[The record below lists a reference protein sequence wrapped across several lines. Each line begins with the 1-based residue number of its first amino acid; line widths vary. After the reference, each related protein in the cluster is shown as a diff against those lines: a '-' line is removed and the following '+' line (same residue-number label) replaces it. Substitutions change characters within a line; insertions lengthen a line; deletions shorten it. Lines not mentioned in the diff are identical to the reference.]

1 LLISLQIVNI
11 GNSIT
16 GIYDIKVVIIVYNA
30 RILIIEDDGPI
41 ADLLSYGLSMEG
53 FQTRTASNGADG
65 MNEIRLFQPDLLLL
79 DWMLPDQ
86 SGLDICKKVTS
97 EFNIPIVMITA
108 KSDITDKVLGLE
120 FGADDYITKPFDL
133 REVVARIRTI
143 FRRIEQAH
151 HGEKNEASAKVIRFA
166 DLEVIAE
173 ERLVKRNHQPVEL
186 TPKEYDLF
194 MTLVRNPGRT
204 FTRSELL
211 DVVWGY
217 HFAGD
222 TRTVDTHV
230 QRLRKKLD
238 ATEFI
243 VTVFGIGY
251 KFKKTGD

>member
-1 LLISLQIVNI
+1 MN
-11 GNSIT
+11 
-16 GIYDIKVVIIVYNA
+16 NA
-30 RILIIEDDGPI
+30 KILIIEDDAPI
-41 ADLLSYGLSMEG
+41 ADLLSYGLSIEG
-53 FQTRTASNGADG
+53 FQPRIASSGAAG
-65 MNEIRLFQPDLLLL
+65 MTELQMFKPDLLLL

-97 EFNIPIVMITA
+97 EYNIPIFMITA

-133 REVVARIRTI
+133 REVIARIRTI
-143 FRRIEQAH
+143 LRRIDQSNHKDQSELH
-151 HGEKNEASAKVIRFA
+151 TEFIRFRHI
-166 DLEVIAE
+166 EIWPE
-173 ERLVKRNHQPVEL
+173 ERLVNKNNQPIEL
-186 TPKEYDLF
+186 TPKEYDLL
-194 MTLVRNPGRT
+194 MTMVRNPGRT
-204 FTRSELL
+204 FSRSDLL

-222 TRTVDTHV
+222 TRTVDTHI

-238 ATEFI
+238 ITDDI